1 MAAPTFSMNLNMH
14 GARDGSL
21 TVRMEAGR
29 KGGKM
34 LKTCYLPLRP

>member
-1 MAAPTFSMNLNMH
+1 
-14 GARDGSL
+14 L

-29 KGGKM
+29 KGGKT